1 MKTGNTVRIALAI
14 ASMAATVPAARAAS
28 TSDELT
34 KKTTYEIAA
43 YALRANHA
51 TGFHLYGGPARV
63 VCGTHANQVPSRM
76 ICQALTNIADGR
88 CITTIVIRSASNA
101 TGQVA
106 CGNAWRQIPKG
117 EKPWGFGVKYRWNGK
132 GYTWLDRYEYGVAA

>member
-14 ASMAATVPAARAAS
+14 ASIAATVPAARAAS
-28 TSDELT
+28 TSDALKST
-34 KKTTYEIAA
+34 SYEIAA
-43 YALRANHA
+43 AALRVNHV
-51 TGFHLYGGPARV
+51 TDFHLYGGPARV
-63 VCGTHANQVPSRM
+63 VCGAHTNQTTRM

-88 CITTIVIRSASNA
+88 CITTIVIHSASNA
-101 TGQVA
+101 TGQVV
-106 CGNAWRQIPKG
+106 CGNAWRTIPKG